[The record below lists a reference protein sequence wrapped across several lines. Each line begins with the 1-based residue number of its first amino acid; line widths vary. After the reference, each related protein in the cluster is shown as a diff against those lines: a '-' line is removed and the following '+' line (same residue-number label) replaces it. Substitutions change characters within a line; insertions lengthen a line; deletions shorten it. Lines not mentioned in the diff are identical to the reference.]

1 MALTGT
7 FVLAFQHDTIGAVV
21 QAARDLSAAAIGLL
35 VRYLA
40 CPPAPGSSREDVAAS
55 YQVSRNGLRAGNTE
69 LANAGHLTQHRRSL
83 ARGKWQHLILVTDHP
98 GDLPAEHEAWALLD
112 AALAAEAAADPAH
125 DPGDISPESA
135 HVATCGDAME
145 HQVTTCVEKAHI
157 KPVNYFPSDPTDT
170 TPVVVRT
177 VADLK
182 ALSALP
188 PLPAPEEQSQF
199 WLTPGQVLSLMSHY
213 PPRYGELAMTVLARA
228 EAPWYLAPS
237 VMALMI
243 QGYSTAHLARA
254 LAGVHEAEHP
264 AAVARWRLDQMLLRP
279 EPDHVPWTAPST
291 VIRDGPPPDPK
302 RAGRGAAEARVHL
315 RANGVVA

>member
-21 QAARDLSAAAIGLL
+21 QAARELSAAAIGLL

-40 CPPAPGSSREDVAAS
+40 CPPAPGSSRGNVAAN
-55 YQVSRNGLRAGNTE
+55 YQVSIGGLRAGNTE
-69 LANAGHLTQHRRSL
+69 LAEAGHLVQHRRAVGRS
-83 ARGKWQHLILVTDHP
+83 WQHLILVTDQP

-112 AALAAEAAADPAH
+112 AALAAESAADPTY
-125 DPGDISPESA
+125 DPGDISPNPA
-135 HVATCGDAME
+135 HVATCDDAVE

-157 KPVNYFPSDPTDT
+157 KPVNYFPSDPTDHK
-170 TPVVVRT
+170 PVAVRT

-182 ALSALP
+182 ALATLP

-213 PPRYGELAMTVLARA
+213 PPRYGELALTVLARA

-264 AAVARWRLDQMLLRP
+264 AAVARWRLDQMLLQP
-279 EPDHVPWTAPST
+279 EPDHVPWAAPST

-302 RAGRGAAEARVHL
+302 RAGLGAAEARAHL
-315 RANGVVA
+315 RANGVVV